1 MKAGAR
7 TLAEVAAAVA
17 IVAGFMV
24 WYCGISRS
32 ALVGLVGR
40 ARAVACDPDYD
51 VVSLGWGPASRVHDV
66 SDTGLV
72 VGIGNDGARDWAA
85 LIWRDGETMRCGDR
99 SNYQHAVDSD
109 EDGRV
114 VFNLAPA
121 DPSQWR
127 AFVGL
132 PGRTARPL
140 GVPEPGCRC
149 QARGM
154 NRSGTVVGMVMH
166 PGEAARA
173 CVWDAAGSV
182 TVLDAPP
189 SRAIGISDAGTI
201 VGYFTEPSGRDVVRL
216 WLPEG
221 EGWRSVD
228 LTADIPAGARPY
240 AISSNGV
247 VVGAIGKSVPF
258 RWASGSGLHRLPVP
272 DDQPGIAWGVNSR
285 GEAVGH
291 RGSDGGGRALLW
303 RDDAVI
309 DLNSR
314 IDALSGWHLQQ
325 ATAINDAGIIAC
337 VGIRDEMFEAVL
349 LIPREAAPQ
358 GQGLSGPGHEPLQ
371 GGDGAP
377 SARSSPTPA
386 DRG

>member
-24 WYCGISRS
+24 WYCGVSGAAFLGMAR
-32 ALVGLVGR
+32 R
-40 ARAVACDPDYD
+40 ARAVAHNPDYD

-85 LIWRDGETMRCGDR
+85 LTWRDGETMRCADR
-99 SNYQHAVDSD
+99 SKYQHAVGSD

-121 DPSQWR
+121 HPSQWH

-132 PGRTARPL
+132 PGQAALPL
-140 GVPEPGCRC
+140 RVPEPGCRC

-154 NRSGTVVGMVMH
+154 NRSGTVVGVVVR
-166 PGEAARA
+166 PGKAGRA
-173 CVWDAAGSV
+173 CVWDAAGCV

-201 VGYFTEPSGRDVVRL
+201 VGYVTEPSGRDVVRL

-221 EGWRSVD
+221 DGWGSVD
-228 LTADIPAGARPY
+228 LTADVAAGARPY
-240 AISSNGV
+240 AVSRNGV
-247 VVGAIGKSVPF
+247 VVGAIGRSVPF
-258 RWASGSGLHRLPVP
+258 RWARGAGLQRLPVP
-272 DDQPGIAWGVNSR
+272 DEQPGIAWGVNSR
-285 GEAVGH
+285 GDAVGH

-303 RDDAVI
+303 RDDRVI

-314 IDALSGWHLQQ
+314 IDPMSGWHLQQ
-325 ATAINDAGIIAC
+325 ATAISDAGIIAC
-337 VGIRDEMFEAVL
+337 VAIRDEMFEAVL
-349 LIPREAAPQ
+349 LIPRQA
-358 GQGLSGPGHEPLQ
+358 
-371 GGDGAP
+371 
-377 SARSSPTPA
+377 PTPEA
-386 DRG
+386 RP

>member
-24 WYCGISRS
+24 WYCGVSGAAFLGMAR
-32 ALVGLVGR
+32 R
-40 ARAVACDPDYD
+40 ARAVAHNPDYD

-85 LIWRDGETMRCGDR
+85 LTWRDGETMRCADR
-99 SNYQHAVDSD
+99 SKYQHAVGSD

-121 DPSQWR
+121 HPSQWH

-132 PGRTARPL
+132 PGQAALPL
-140 GVPEPGCRC
+140 RVPEPGCRC

-154 NRSGTVVGMVMH
+154 NRSGTVVGVVVR
-166 PGEAARA
+166 PGKAGRA
-173 CVWDAAGSV
+173 CVWDAAGCV

-189 SRAIGISDAGTI
+189 SRAVGISDAGTI
-201 VGYFTEPSGRDVVRL
+201 VGYVTEPSGRDVLRL

-221 EGWRSVD
+221 DGWDSVD
-228 LTADIPAGARPY
+228 LTADVAAGARPY
-240 AISSNGV
+240 AISRNGV

-258 RWASGSGLHRLPVP
+258 RWTPGSGLHRLPVP
-272 DDQPGIAWGVNSR
+272 DDQPGVAWGVNSR
-285 GEAVGH
+285 GDAVGH

-303 RDDAVI
+303 RDDSVI
-309 DLNSR
+309 DLNGR
-314 IDALSGWHLQQ
+314 IDPMSGWHLQQ
-325 ATAINDAGIIAC
+325 ATAISDEGIIAC
-337 VGIRDEMFEAVL
+337 VAIRDEMFEAVL
-349 LIPREAAPQ
+349 LIPRQA
-358 GQGLSGPGHEPLQ
+358 
-371 GGDGAP
+371 
-377 SARSSPTPA
+377 PTPEA
-386 DRG
+386 RP